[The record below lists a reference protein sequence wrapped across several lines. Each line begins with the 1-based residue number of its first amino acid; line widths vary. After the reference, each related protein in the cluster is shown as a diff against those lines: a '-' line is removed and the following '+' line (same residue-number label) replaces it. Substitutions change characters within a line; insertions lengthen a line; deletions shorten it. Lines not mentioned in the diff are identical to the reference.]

1 MYISSFSY
9 GIDFGTRVGSDV
21 VIHHVTIL
29 APQDSPNTDGI
40 DPGFV
45 LF

>member
-1 MYISSFSY
+1 MVLTLLLVLI
-9 GIDFGTRVGSDV
+9 RGSNV

-40 DPGFV
+40 DPGSSYS
-45 LF
+45 